1 MALQVRQIL
10 SPCITN
16 CAFSVQYL
24 ARVNHHALCSIHH
37 YGTRIPTC
45 LTVLNVLIVHILP
58 WKLLVATLAMK
69 TLSEM
74 NSHNV
79 AADRVF
85 AHRSGALAPAP
96 EALGFVRMPLAGMP
110 FTDVSADT
118 GSRADDPHPAGV
130 AGRSPLTFM
139 DANHTAT
146 MACVGVEII
155 FVDPQPFNVDGAS
168 TSGTSAT

>member
-37 YGTRIPTC
+37 YGTRIPTR
-45 LTVLNVLIVHILP
+45 LTVLDVLIVHILP

-69 TLSEM
+69 TLSEV
-74 NSHNV
+74 NSDNV
-79 AADRVF
+79 AVDRVF

-110 FTDVSADT
+110 FTDVCADT